1 MKLTNLKYLVV
12 IFLLTGGF
20 SGTIQAQ
27 YQFQTIKASS
37 ITIPPNAKGL
47 YYALP
52 KIVIKLRLVFEQVDK
67 IRGPFAQYTTKYL
80 GTDDFIKSNQR
91 YRRLLSVDVEPVLM
105 ADNAQL
111 YFVQFPEDRSSKEI
125 RHFGFQLNESGIL
138 MGFGLKEK
146 QKTEKSEKVEINRQV
161 LYTDRSEDFKMRA
174 SYSRTKKID
183 TILRKITID
192 TVTIKRFLFKT
203 SWVNLS
209 EDQRA
214 NDAAMQIKKIR
225 DSRFNLLTGYQEVN
239 YGDGIRYMDQELQK
253 MEQQYEAL
261 FLGKETRQLKTFNF
275 VFDPDKSKLT
285 KSLGS
290 FTDENGQSHKVLLRI
305 TPINPMNI
313 SSVTKAAPDFL
324 IYRIP
329 AKATVEVLVDGQ
341 PFFSDIYSVPQLG
354 TLATASMDRMRLSFD
369 AQTGTMTRVER

>member
-1 MKLTNLKYLVV
+1 MKLTNLRYLLF
-12 IFLLTGGF
+12 ILLFTGGF
-20 SGTIQAQ
+20 SGTIRAQ
-27 YQFQTIKASS
+27 YQFQVVKASS
-37 ITIPPNAKGL
+37 KSILPNAKGL

-52 KIVIKLRLVFEQVDK
+52 KTVIKLHLVFEQVDK

-80 GTDDFIKSNQR
+80 GTDDFIKSNQS
-91 YRRLLSVDVEPVLM
+91 YRRLLNVDVEPVLM
-105 ADNAQL
+105 ADNTQL
-111 YFVQFPEDRSSKEI
+111 YFIQFPEDRSSKEI

-138 MGFGLKEK
+138 VGFGLKEK
-146 QKTEKSEKVEINRQV
+146 QKKEKSEKVEINRQV
-161 LYTDRSEDFKMRA
+161 LYADRSEDFRMRA
-174 SYSRTKKID
+174 AYSRTKKID

-192 TVTIKRFLFKT
+192 TVTIKRFLYKT

-253 MEQQYEAL
+253 MERQYQAL
-261 FLGKETRQLKTFNF
+261 FLGKETKQLKTFNF

-290 FTDENGQSHKVLLRI
+290 FTDENGQNHKVLLRI
-305 TPINPMNI
+305 TPINPTNLP
-313 SSVTKAAPDFL
+313 SVTKAAPDFL
-324 IYRIP
+324 FYRIP

-341 PFFSDIYSVPQLG
+341 PFFSDVFSVPQLG
-354 TLATASMDRMRLSFD
+354 TVATASMDRMRLSFD
-369 AQTGTMTRVER
+369 AQTGTMTRVEK

>member
-1 MKLTNLKYLVV
+1 MKLTHLKYLLF
-12 IFLLTGGF
+12 ILLLTGGF
-20 SGTIQAQ
+20 SGTIRAQ
-27 YQFQTIKASS
+27 YQFQTVKASS
-37 ITIPPNAKGL
+37 KLISPNAKGL

-52 KIVIKLRLVFEQVDK
+52 KTVIKLHLVFEQVDK

-80 GTDDFIKSNQR
+80 GTDDFIKSNHH
-91 YRRLLSVDVEPVLM
+91 YRRLLNVDVEPVLM

-111 YFVQFPEDRSSKEI
+111 YFIQFPEDRSSKEI
-125 RHFGFQLNESGIL
+125 RHFGFQLNKSGIL

-174 SYSRTKKID
+174 AYSRTKKID

-192 TVTIKRFLFKT
+192 TVTIKRFLYKT

-253 MEQQYEAL
+253 MEQQYQAL
-261 FLGKETRQLKTFNF
+261 FLGKETKQLKTFNF
-275 VFDPDKSKLT
+275 VFDPNKSKLT

-305 TPINPMNI
+305 TPINPTNI
-313 SSVTKAAPDFL
+313 PSVTKAAPDFL
-324 IYRIP
+324 FYRIP

-354 TLATASMDRMRLSFD
+354 TLATASMDRMRLNFD
-369 AQTGTMTRVER
+369 AKTGTMTHVEK